1 MTGVKLSTQ
10 YMIIKRWLSRGRQVV
25 SKVGP
30 GMKVGKKKLTVEQE
44 AYLASPA
51 TLESMRHLSLN
62 QRANNLRDKFE
73 LSSFSSMTLWRCY
86 KRLKVRYLKP
96 NLTYDNKL
104 QKIESLR
111 EL

>member
-25 SKVGP
+25 SKIAP
-30 GMKVGKKKLTVEQE
+30 GMKVGKKKLTFEQE

-62 QRANNLRDKFE
+62 QRANILRDKFE
-73 LSSFSSMTLWRCY
+73 LSSFSSMTLWRYY
-86 KRLKVRYLKP
+86 KRLKVSYSKP

-111 EL
+111 GL